1 MGQILANYDV
11 FAYFF
16 LTIRL
21 AVFSAIGAFV
31 LGTIIAIFRLAP
43 VGFLR
48 GLGRFYVEV
57 IRNTPLTLIMVST
70 LLVFHSNLLIPMIGA
85 DTVATRNFN
94 WAVVA
99 LAIYHSAFVCEALR
113 SGVNTVPVGQAEA
126 ARSMGLT
133 FTQSLR
139 HVIFPQALRGAIVPL
154 TNVFIALT
162 KNTTV
167 AAVIGVAEIAYLTSI
182 VIENQPG
189 LILSMFLIV
198 ALGFVILTL
207 PIGLLGTYLGRK
219 LAVQR

>member
-1 MGQILANYDV
+1 M
-11 FAYFF
+11 
-16 LTIRL
+16 
-21 AVFSAIGAFV
+21 
-31 LGTIIAIFRLAP
+31 
-43 VGFLR
+43 
-48 GLGRFYVEV
+48 
-57 IRNTPLTLIMVST
+57 
-70 LLVFHSNLLIPMIGA
+70 
-85 DTVATRNFN
+85 
-94 WAVVA
+94 
-99 LAIYHSAFVCEALR
+99 CEALR